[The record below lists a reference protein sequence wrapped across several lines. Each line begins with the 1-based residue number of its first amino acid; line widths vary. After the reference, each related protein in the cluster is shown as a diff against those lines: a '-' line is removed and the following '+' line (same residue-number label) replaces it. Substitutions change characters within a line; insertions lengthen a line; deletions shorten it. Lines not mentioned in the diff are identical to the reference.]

1 MFTLFLHALVSIT
14 MEKLAGKENTEGEE
28 LQQARL
34 CGFQGEQEGKVA
46 AYQISPK
53 TFIKDNSI
61 HNHT

>member
-1 MFTLFLHALVSIT
+1 
-14 MEKLAGKENTEGEE
+14 MEKLAGKENAEGQE

-34 CGFQGEQEGKVA
+34 CGSQGEQEGKVA